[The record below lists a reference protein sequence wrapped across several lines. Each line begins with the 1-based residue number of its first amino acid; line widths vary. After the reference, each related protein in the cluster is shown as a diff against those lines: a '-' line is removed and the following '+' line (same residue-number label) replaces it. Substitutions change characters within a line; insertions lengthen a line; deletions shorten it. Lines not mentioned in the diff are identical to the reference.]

1 MKINEIVK
9 TNELIEKMFN
19 SEELTLEDYEENKQA
34 IMEMLKDK
42 SEQIIFK
49 NNEVN
54 NAIELAKNLSK
65 FYYEKAKQLE
75 KQQEQFNEYLL
86 FCMNQMQLNE
96 VKTPIGKIQ
105 VKEYSKTIVDE
116 KQLKSE
122 CYDVVYK
129 VKTQKELKELGYE
142 KALIKTV
149 TKGLYIK

>member
-9 TNELIEKMFN
+9 TNEILEKMFN
-19 SEELTLEDYEENKQA
+19 SEELTLEDYEDNKQA
-34 IMEMLKDK
+34 IMQILKDK

-65 FYYEKAKQLE
+65 FYSEKAKQIE

-129 VKTQKELKELGYE
+129 IKTQKELKELGYE

-149 TKGLYIK
+149 TKGIYIK

>member
-9 TNELIEKMFN
+9 TNELLEKMFN

-65 FYYEKAKQLE
+65 FYSEKAKQIE

-129 VKTQKELKELGYE
+129 IKTQKELKELGYE

-149 TKGLYIK
+149 TKGIYIK